1 MKLLYYSSKN
11 KENGFTLVELLIAM
25 TIGLII
31 LAALSSTF
39 LMQRKI
45 YDVQEQIVEMVQTAR
60 AAMDMMTREI
70 RMAGYDPTGAG
81 FDGITY
87 DADQLEIKADM
98 YKTKNTGNPDGDT
111 DDSNEHIIYKYY
123 DKDSSYPYQIKRK
136 TGNGNFQ
143 PFAENIQSF
152 TFEYLDNAGSSPTTT
167 ADIRQIRITIT
178 ARTSKADADYSA
190 NNGYRTHTLISFIT
204 PRNLAF

>member
-1 MKLLYYSSKN
+1 MYYLSKN

-25 TIGLII
+25 AIGLII

-70 RMAGYDPTGAG
+70 RMAGYAPTGTMQKSDPEEAKFVG
-81 FDGITY
+81 IPYDANKLQIYADLDGDEDTY
-87 DADQLEIKADM
+87 DSHEYIKYTIDSDYPFEIRRD
-98 YKTKNTGNPDGDT
+98 TGGGRQ
-111 DDSNEHIIYKYY
+111 E
-123 DKDSSYPYQIKRK
+123 
-136 TGNGNFQ
+136 
-143 PFAENIQSF
+143 FALNIQSF
-152 TFEYLDNAGSSPTTT
+152 TFDYLDSAGSSTTTT

-190 NNGYRTHTLISFIT
+190 NNGYRTHTLTSLIT
-204 PRNLAF
+204 PRNLGL